1 MEIVSTL
8 TKKVEKY
15 ISDDWMDPDIPE
27 NVFVFVR
34 EHVFD
39 QTSTSLDPLT
49 YWIIIPLDG
58 DKRVY
63 SQYDECVIL
72 FHECLFSLIGYRL
85 PFNEFEVKN
94 NLNKELPKLRE

>member
-1 MEIVSTL
+1 MENVLTL

-15 ISDDWMDPDIPE
+15 ISGDWMDPDIPG
-27 NVFVFVR
+27 NVFVFVFVR
-34 EHVFD
+34 EHVFY

-63 SQYDECVIL
+63 SQYDECL
-72 FHECLFSLIGYRL
+72 FFLIGHRL